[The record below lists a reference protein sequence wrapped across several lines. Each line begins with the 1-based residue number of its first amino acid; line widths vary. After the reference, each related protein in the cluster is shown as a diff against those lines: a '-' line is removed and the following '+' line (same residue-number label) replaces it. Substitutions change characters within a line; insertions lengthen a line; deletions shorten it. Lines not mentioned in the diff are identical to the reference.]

1 MARIK
6 ISPLFSEVN
15 GSIGSMTVQRS
26 LGGVMLRNKPIRKPK
41 QSPSQLLSN
50 IYIAQCQA
58 AWKSLT
64 DAQRLEWSQYAEY
77 NPALMKHNK
86 TRRLNGVNLFCKY
99 NLIRLQS
106 GLAIL
111 SIATFLSPEP
121 LIIDLI
127 ISTIDESFFVSTG
140 SGTNSLA
147 WSDDGKNWTGLGLA
161 IFSISGYGVTFNGSL
176 YAACGSGTNSL
187 AWSNDGKIW
196 TGLAETIFTT
206 NGFAITCNS
215 SLFVAAGYGTNSL
228 AWSNDGK
235 NWTGIGVAIF
245 STWGR
250 GIVWNG
256 HIFVA
261 GGAGT
266 NSLAWSDDGKNWTG
280 LGLSIFSS
288 TGYGIAWNGR
298 IFVAT
303 GSGTN
308 SLAYSY
314 DGKHWLPLG
323 HSIFTTNGYNVA
335 WNGRIF
341 VAAGA
346 GTNSLAWSDDGINW
360 SGLGLSIFSGSCKSI
375 TWNGQLFVAVGTGT
389 NSIAWSADGKLWSG
403 LGVGTHS
410 TSGVG
415 IIARSLPTLVPVIN
429 HPIQIDF
436 NENLD
441 DEDQWALIKL
451 SNVRSPTENF
461 KQNTT
466 RVIIIPVSSSEIF
479 DIESQLYELFG
490 FNFFSGSIIN
500 VSVTLFSQ
508 TTGKVFPTSNYRL
521 TVAALQS

>member
-228 AWSNDGK
+228 AWSN
-235 NWTGIGVAIF
+235 
-245 STWGR
+245 
-250 GIVWNG
+250 
-256 HIFVA
+256 
-261 GGAGT
+261 
-266 NSLAWSDDGKNWTG
+266 DGKNWTG